1 MVVPPKTPGPPP
13 HWHEMHDETFYITK
27 GTIRFHIPDTSSG
40 QEGKDKK
47 IVNCKAGDYMVVP
60 ARAPHTFSNP
70 GDEEAKFFITCTPG
84 FYINY
89 FKLLSGLA
97 NPDQP
102 VPVEVNMQA
111 MAMFAT
117 VLADKTPRKPE

>member
-1 MVVPPKTPGPPP
+1 MVVPPKTPGPLP
-13 HWHEMHDETFYITK
+13 HQHEMHDETFYITK
-27 GTIRFHIPDTSSG
+27 GTIRFHILDTSSG

-47 IVNCKAGDYMVVP
+47 IVSYKAGDYIVVP
-60 ARAPHTFSNP
+60 ARAPHTFSNL

-89 FKLLSGLA
+89 FKLLSRLA

-102 VPVEVNMQA
+102 VPAKVNMQA
-111 MAMFAT
+111 IAIFAT
-117 VLADKTPRKPE
+117 VLADKKLRKPE